1 MRHKLKESARPKIY
15 QSQAAAAAAASVAAA
30 YAIGSGKQLDSIKM
44 SVSVAEVQDG
54 FADNGNIKDAKRLL
68 QSSLAQVKEENSML
82 KGKIDE
88 INSNHDELS
97 KVFADDY
104 SSSLV
109 PILQLVMILNGPCPF
124 LGICFCSG
132 SIDSREI

>member
-104 SSSLV
+104 SFFSVTHTAACNAIERAMSLFRNLLLFRV
-109 PILQLVMILNGPCPF
+109 N
-124 LGICFCSG
+124 
-132 SIDSREI
+132 